1 MYYFCRKIATGQLLK
16 IFPHILFI
24 KIFFMLKSAL
34 RHFRKGGVSII
45 LIILA
50 SVPLGSYG
58 QVQELGH
65 IRIVQKKISTP
76 ADIKGITGLE
86 IVPYVYSN
94 TISLNNLPV
103 QEKKQKFFDLL
114 LPSVL
119 VAKTNLDLT
128 RKRVEALALKKTM
141 TPADTN
147 FLLPLM
153 KKYGTHDIHELI
165 NRLQTLPVSIVLAQA
180 AIESGWGTSRFFR
193 EGNNI
198 FGMWS
203 FDSTENRMPTLS
215 HRNGTRIYLQK
226 FDNLEQ
232 AIEAYFFMLNT
243 RQIFAPFRHL
253 RNQTDNPLIL
263 VDSLTMYSERG
274 TEYTKDLIRMIRG
287 NHLQRYDSCYIA
299 PGYIRN

>member
-1 MYYFCRKIATGQLLK
+1 MCRSGFHPCLSG
-16 IFPHILFI
+16 LFR
-24 KIFFMLKSAL
+24 MLVLPVAFTFL
-34 RHFRKGGVSII
+34 PPGIQ
-45 LIILA
+45 A
-50 SVPLGSYG
+50 
-58 QVQELGH
+58 QETGH
-65 IRIVQKKISTP
+65 IRIVKKEIRTP
-76 ADIKGITGLE
+76 ADIQPVTGRE
-86 IVPYVYSN
+86 IIPYVYSN
-94 TISLNNLPV
+94 TLSLNQLPV
-103 QEKKQKFFDLL
+103 PEKKQKFFDML

-128 RKRVEALALKKTM
+128 RKRVEALALKKAM

-165 NRLQTLPVSIVLAQA
+165 KRLQTFPVSIILAQA
-180 AIESGWGTSRFFR
+180 AIESGWGSSRFFR

-203 FDSTENRMPTLS
+203 FDSTENRMPSLS

-243 RQIFAPFRHL
+243 RRPFAAFRTL
-253 RNQTDNPLIL
+253 RDKTDNPLVLI
-263 VDSLTMYSERG
+263 DSLKRYSERG
-274 TEYTKDLIRMIRG
+274 ENYIDDLARIIRT
-287 NHLQRYDSCYIA
+287 NHLQQYDSCRIA
-299 PGYIRN
+299 PQYLVN

>member
-1 MYYFCRKIATGQLLK
+1 MF
-16 IFPHILFI
+16 
-24 KIFFMLKSAL
+24 KSAF
-34 RHFRKGGVSII
+34 RHFRTGCISII
-45 LIILA
+45 LVIFTA
-50 SVPLGSYG
+50 VPLGSYG
-58 QVQELGH
+58 QVQALGH
-65 IRIVQKKISTP
+65 IRIVPKKISTP
-76 ADIKGITGLE
+76 ADIKNITGHE
-86 IVPYVYSN
+86 IVPYVYLN

-165 NRLQTLPVSIVLAQA
+165 SRLQTLPVSIVLAQA

-243 RQIFAPFRHL
+243 RKPFAAFRTL
-253 RNQTDNPLIL
+253 RNKTDNPLIL
-263 VDSLTMYSERG
+263 IDSLKRYSERG
-274 TEYTKDLIRMIRG
+274 ESYINDLSSIIRT
-287 NHLQRYDSCYIA
+287 NHLQRYDSCRIA
-299 PGYIRN
+299 PQYLVN